1 MEGRRRVLGED
12 HPDTLTSINN
22 LPECTIYVQW
32 YLGLLFAD
40 AGSGSARAGAVVIPL
55 PGGGDPPPGIGDD
68 DDSDGVPNGAD
79 LDGDEDVDIEDLA
92 AFLSPFGGACG

>member
-1 MEGRRRVLGED
+1 MHHLRPVVPGVIVRRRRQRQRQGRRRGD
-12 HPDTLTSINN
+12 
-22 LPECTIYVQW
+22 
-32 YLGLLFAD
+32 
-40 AGSGSARAGAVVIPL
+40 SASWWRRSAT
-55 PGGGDPPPGIGDD
+55 GIGDD